1 MEPSRS
7 DSLHVSSDVSSDVS
21 LEASPNACVPR
32 SHRQRVRGSSRSP
45 GRYLVRSGSIYLLPT
60 RVLRIGLGPKTARHA
75 RAEAELL
82 ATLARSQLEEIR
94 MARMEETP
102 SNDDE
107 REAVFRQ
114 NLAEGTGRLRLVND
128 LLKGPPPPT
137 PPHLEPAF
145 AGIRTLIT
153 LTRELNKG
161 PDANPLI
168 VQNAE
173 LIKQQA
179 FARLRETHEL
189 IKRAK
194 KAAADPLLLLNA
206 AQRDTEE
213 RKSEAAT
220 SLPLQATPA
229 AKQPAPAA
237 IDATTAPEKAL
248 EPAKP
253 PAAHVMR
260 DESGKVTPT
269 FQLDRRFVPRKPSV
283 LPRWAHSSAM
293 CNLYNLTAAK
303 KAILEWT
310 RAMRDSASWNEPSLQ
325 IYPNYRAP
333 VVRNAPDGVRE
344 LAMLTWG
351 MPSPPQYVIGR
362 PRSDQH
368 PQRELAALAQMA
380 RHREQVRGAF
390 HELCRA
396 QSCCES

>member
-1 MEPSRS
+1 
-7 DSLHVSSDVSSDVS
+7 
-21 LEASPNACVPR
+21 
-32 SHRQRVRGSSRSP
+32 
-45 GRYLVRSGSIYLLPT
+45 LPT

-168 VQNAE
+168 VQSAE

-206 AQRDTEE
+206 A
-213 RKSEAAT
+213 
-220 SLPLQATPA
+220 
-229 AKQPAPAA
+229 
-237 IDATTAPEKAL
+237 
-248 EPAKP
+248 
-253 PAAHVMR
+253 
-260 DESGKVTPT
+260 
-269 FQLDRRFVPRKPSV
+269 
-283 LPRWAHSSAM
+283 
-293 CNLYNLTAAK
+293 
-303 KAILEWT
+303 
-310 RAMRDSASWNEPSLQ
+310 
-325 IYPNYRAP
+325 
-333 VVRNAPDGVRE
+333 
-344 LAMLTWG
+344 
-351 MPSPPQYVIGR
+351 
-362 PRSDQH
+362 
-368 PQRELAALAQMA
+368 
-380 RHREQVRGAF
+380 
-390 HELCRA
+390 
-396 QSCCES
+396 